1 MVIIKINVFL
11 KSVPRDSKIVLC
23 STEKKLVSSWR
34 LRESAVFVCEE
45 NKIRKAFKLP
55 NRNTN
60 RSELLSI
67 YIGLNFHFFLK

>member
-1 MVIIKINVFL
+1 MLMVIIKINVFL
-11 KSVPRDSKIVLC
+11 KSVPKIALC
-23 STEKKLVSSWR
+23 STEKKLVLSWR

-45 NKIRKAFKLP
+45 NKIHKAFKLP

-60 RSELLSI
+60 RSGLLSI